1 MRFGLSTAAFF
12 GRYEVEEAAQYISK
26 LPVDCAEVFL
36 QTFSE
41 YNGSFAK
48 TVGQNLG
55 GIPCTS
61 IHPLGTCFENQMF
74 SSSMR
79 QRNDAIGIFRSVLEA
94 GQQLG
99 ASVYVHHGRHSPQIV
114 MLPWNLQRNVDVIG
128 MMCEEA
134 KQHNMVIGW
143 ENVYWCQLTEPS
155 RVLEAKKA
163 LPQVRFTLDIKQAMR
178 AGCNPIDFV
187 YAMGDQLCNV
197 HVCDWK
203 EDGTL
208 CLPGEGSFN
217 FGALIAA
224 LREIGYDG
232 PVVMEPY
239 LALIQSEEA
248 LLRSIAFMRN
258 IIKE

>member
-12 GRYEVEEAAQYISK
+12 GRYEVEEAAQYISG

-36 QTFSE
+36 HTFSE

-48 TVGQNLG
+48 TVKRNLD

-74 SSSMR
+74 SSSRR

-99 ASVYVHHGRHSPQIV
+99 ASVYVYHGRHLPQIV
-114 MLPWNLQRNVDVIG
+114 TLPWNLQRNVDVIG
-128 MMCEEA
+128 MISEEA
-134 KQHNMVIGW
+134 KQYNMVIGW

-203 EDGTL
+203 EDGSL

-248 LLRSIAFMRN
+248 LLRSIAYMRN

>member
-12 GRYEVEEAAQYISK
+12 GRHEVEEAARYISR

-41 YNGSFAK
+41 YNGAFAK
-48 TVGQNLG
+48 MVKENLENV
-55 GIPCTS
+55 PCTS
-61 IHPLGTCFENQMF
+61 VHPLGTCFENQMF
-74 SSSMR
+74 SSSGR
-79 QRNDAIGIFRSVLEA
+79 QRNDAIGFFRGVLEA
-94 GQQLG
+94 GRELG

-114 MLPWNLQRNVDVIG
+114 TLPWNLQRNVDIIG

-134 KQHNMVIGW
+134 KQYGMVIGW
-143 ENVYWCQLTEPS
+143 ENVYWCQLTNPS
-155 RVLEAKKA
+155 RVLEARAA

-203 EDGTL
+203 EDGSL
-208 CLPGEGSFN
+208 CLPGEGSFD

-224 LREIGYDG
+224 LKEIGYDG
-232 PVVMEPY
+232 PVIMEPY